1 MRGPAARLL
10 CAVLIVFMTAGCALQ
25 NGPEPQP
32 AGGQAAETQQAAET
46 GQTAETQQAAETGQA
61 VDAGDTGSGYL
72 RITQDEAKAMMAA
85 DDGHV
90 IVDVRRQD
98 EYDAGHIPGAVC
110 IPNESI
116 GSEMPE
122 ELPDPDQVILVY
134 CRSGNRSRQ
143 ASEKL
148 AAMGYTRIY
157 EFGGISSWT
166 GEIVTTEEEREQ
178 EMRDMIAD
186 AIRPVPE
193 LVIKING
200 HTLYADLEDN
210 PSADALTEKLSR
222 GPLEV
227 QLDDYGDFEK
237 VGPLPY
243 ELPRSDEQITTVPGD
258 VILYQGNQIT
268 IYYDENTWNFTR
280 LARIGNATR
289 ESLLE
294 IMGEGTVTA
303 EFSIEWSE

>member
-1 MRGPAARLL
+1 MRRQAARLL
-10 CAVLIVFMTAGCALQ
+10 CIVLAVFMLAGCALQ
-25 NGPEPQP
+25 AGGGPQP
-32 AGGQAAETQQAAET
+32 AGGQAADTETQ
-46 GQTAETQQAAETGQA
+46 QTAETEQAADG
-61 VDAGDTGSGYL
+61 GDMAADYM
-72 RITQDEAKAMMAA
+72 RITQDEAKVMMAA

-98 EYDAGHIPGAVC
+98 EYNEGHIPGAVC

-157 EFGGISSWT
+157 EFGGIISWT

-178 EMRDMIAD
+178 EMRDMIEA
-186 AIRPVPE
+186 AMQPVPE

-200 HTLYADLEDN
+200 HTLYAGLEDN

-227 QLDDYGDFEK
+227 QLNDYGNFEK

-243 ELPRSDEQITTVPGD
+243 ELPRSDERITTMPGD

-280 LARIGNATR
+280 LARIGNVTR

-294 IMGEGTVTA
+294 IMGEGTVTV